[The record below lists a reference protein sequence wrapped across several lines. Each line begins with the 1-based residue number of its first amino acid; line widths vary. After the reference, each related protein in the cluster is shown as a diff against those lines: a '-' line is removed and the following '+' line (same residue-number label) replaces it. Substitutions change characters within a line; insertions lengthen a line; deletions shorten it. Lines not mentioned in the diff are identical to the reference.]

1 MQITGTVTR
10 KSNGT
15 IEIQPSDAGTYTKLP
30 AMGDEVSLTVE
41 VTRSAAEIERA
52 NAAARRA
59 RVTRLDGQPD
69 IIGEDG
75 LIHGDLAPDT
85 GARLAPAE
93 PGAPNVTATARVE
106 RRKK

>member
-1 MQITGTVTR
+1 MQISGTVTR

-15 IEIQPSDAGTYTKLP
+15 IEIQPSDAGTFNKLP

-41 VTRSAAEIERA
+41 VTRGAAEIEQA
-52 NAAARRA
+52 NAVARRA

-69 IIGEDG
+69 VAGEDG

-85 GARLAPAE
+85 GERLAPAE
-93 PGAPNVTATARVE
+93 PGAPNVTGIARAD